1 VKIAVNILPLK
12 TGHKDRGIGYYTHNL
27 LEALKADDSI
37 EVVEFSDSM
46 EIKNVDLVHYPWFD
60 FYFHSLPIRKS
71 FPTVVTIH
79 DVIPLKFADHY
90 PSGLRGKVNLS
101 LQRLAL
107 SNCKHILTDSNISK
121 EDIIK
126 FLRVKN
132 EKISVI
138 YPSPSNDF
146 KVLSDTRLLLIRRKY
161 SLPDRYLLYVGDSNW
176 TKNLPFLIEN
186 FSKIIQTQAFS
197 DLQLV
202 LVGGVFLKKVENIDH
217 PELQS
222 LKEVNRMI
230 DKLKLSSKVIRPG
243 NLGIKD
249 LAAFY
254 NLATIYIQPSFYEG
268 FGLPLL
274 EAMACGTPVVSSSGG
289 SLPEIGGDAPVYFNS
304 TNSEQFISILLEI
317 LGNIS
322 LQNKLSNL
330 GLKRAKKFSSG
341 KFGNEIKE
349 IYSEIINQ

>member
-1 VKIAVNILPLK
+1 MKVAINTLPLK
-12 TGHKDRGIGYYTHNL
+12 TGHKDRGIGNYTLNL
-27 LEALKADDSI
+27 IESLKLDKSI
-37 EVVEFSDSM
+37 EVLEFVDLS
-46 EIKNVDLVHYPWFD
+46 EVKEVDLVHYPWFD
-60 FYFHSLPIRKS
+60 FYFHSLPIRKL

-79 DVIPLKFADHY
+79 DVIPLKFFDHY

-121 EDIIK
+121 NDIIK
-126 FLRVKN
+126 LLKVKN

-138 YPSPSNDF
+138 YPTQSSDF
-146 KVLSDTRLLLIRRKY
+146 KVLSDTKLLLIKRKY
-161 SLPDRYLLYVGDSNW
+161 SLPNHYLLYVGDSNW

-186 FSKIIQTQAFS
+186 FSKIIQRQAFA
-197 DLQLV
+197 DLKLI

-217 PELQS
+217 PELKS

-230 DKLKLSSKVIRPG
+230 DKLNLSEKVIRPG
-243 NLGIKD
+243 NLEIKD
-249 LAAFY
+249 LAVFY
-254 NLATIYIQPSFYEG
+254 NLATVYIQPSFYEG

-274 EAMACGTPVVSSSGG
+274 EAMACGTPIVSSDGG
-289 SLPEIGGDAPVYFNS
+289 SLLEIGGNAPVYFNP
-304 TNSEQFISILLEI
+304 TNSKQFISIVLEI

-330 GLKRAKKFSSG
+330 GLKRAKEFSREKFV
-341 KFGNEIKE
+341 KEIKE
-349 IYSEIINQ
+349 VYFKIINQ